1 MNTIVSKISRAL
13 LGWYIK
19 GALIESIEGLE
30 NVPKSGNFILA
41 SNHLS
46 HLDWFMCGYIVSPR
60 KFTYIGQV
68 DRYNSG
74 IEGIGRRLMYFWADV
89 IPIDRTSD
97 DSKRQALIK
106 GVEMLKKG
114 YCVIIYPEGG
124 RSYEGKMKDFKIGIG
139 ILHLQSGI
147 PVLPVAFKGTY
158 ELMPPG
164 GKLKIKKIV
173 KIAIGKPLDFVDL
186 KKKAQRM
193 DNSSKEYRL
202 MCIEVAKGIQ
212 NRVQKLY
219 EQISGQPIAKARK

>member
-1 MNTIVSKISRAL
+1 MNTIVSTISRAL

-19 GALIESIEGLE
+19 GAFIEKIEGLE
-30 NVPKSGNFILA
+30 NIPKTGNFILA

-74 IEGIGRRLMYFWADV
+74 IEGIGRRIMYLWADV
-89 IPIDRTSD
+89 IPIDRTND
-97 DSKRQALIK
+97 ESKRQALIK
-106 GVEMLKKG
+106 GVEMLRKG

-124 RSYEGKMKDFKIGIG
+124 RSYEGKMKDFKPGVG
-139 ILHLQSGI
+139 MLHLQSGA
-147 PVLPVAFKGTY
+147 PVLPVAFNGTY

-164 GKLKIKKIV
+164 GKLKVKKIV

-186 KKKAQRM
+186 KKRARKT
-193 DNSSKEYRL
+193 DTSSKEYRS
-202 MCIEVAKGIQ
+202 MCVKVALDIEDKVRDLYA
-212 NRVQKLY
+212 RVV
-219 EQISGQPIAKARK
+219 G